1 MGRSGRLYQLAVSLS
16 LSSLF
21 YLSLGASLSV
31 SLLRH
36 PTGSDGSP
44 GQRQRTPHGSSL
56 LAKSGRRGG
65 GGFPTTQLS
74 SSPSPRRLSSSPL
87 RWGAAFSVVVVC
99 GLLSA
104 TSHHDGGG
112 SRIDVLATGWPDP
125 RQRWWHVFVFAI
137 FFIFV
142 IG

>member
-1 MGRSGRLYQLAVSLS
+1 MGRSGRLYQLAVS

-44 GQRQRTPHGSSL
+44 RQRQQTPHGSSL
-56 LAKSGRRGG
+56 
-65 GGFPTTQLS
+65 
-74 SSPSPRRLSSSPL
+74 SSPNLAGGEVAGSLQRNSPPLLLPQRLSSSPL
-87 RWGAAFSVVVVC
+87 RWGAAFSVVVMC

-112 SRIDVLATGWPDP
+112 SRIDVLATGWLDP